1 MLYKLESMS
10 SEIVSDA
17 LLFRVFDVKPSK
29 SETRKLKILQ
39 AAIRSIAERGF
50 EATTFDA
57 IGKMVKMQRTHVN
70 YYFQSRDELLRTAVR
85 YAIALG
91 QQIIIDHVKESTS
104 WRDRLARV
112 VEGPFVWIE
121 KYPEHGPVITI
132 FYHRCSS
139 DPAFRQVQNTIR
151 EGGQDR
157 MAACLEELVLA
168 KQLTKKRSV
177 ELARQI
183 QALVTGMIINHM
195 VSDYPVPI
203 ATQRKTAVAAA
214 LAWVDEALAK

>member
-1 MLYKLESMS
+1 MPTEP
-10 SEIVSDA
+10 ISDA
-17 LLFRVFDVKPSK
+17 LLFRVFDVKPTK
-29 SETRKLKILQ
+29 SEERKLRILQ

-91 QQIIIDHVKESTS
+91 QQIIIDHVQDAPS
-104 WRDRLARV
+104 WRDRLSRV
-112 VEGPFVWIE
+112 IEGPFLWIE

-139 DPAFRQVQNTIR
+139 DSKFRAVQNTIR
-151 EGGQDR
+151 QGGQDR
-157 MAACLEELVLA
+157 MAACLDGLVDE
-168 KQLTKKRSV
+168 KKLSRK
-177 ELARQI
+177 EATDLARQI
-183 QALVTGMIINHM
+183 QSLVTGMIINHM
-195 VSDYPVPI
+195 TSDYPVPI
-203 ATQRKTAVAAA
+203 GTLRKTCVKAS
-214 LAWVDEALAK
+214 LQWVEEAIASKE

>member
-1 MLYKLESMS
+1 MPTEP
-10 SEIVSDA
+10 VSDA
-17 LLFRVFDVKPSK
+17 LLFRVFDVKPTK
-29 SETRKLKILQ
+29 SEARKLKILQ

-91 QQIIIDHVKESTS
+91 QQIIIDHVNDSPR

-112 VEGPFVWIE
+112 VEGPFLWIE
-121 KYPEHGPVITI
+121 RYPEHGPVITI
-132 FYHRCSS
+132 FYHRCSA
-139 DPAFRQVQNTIR
+139 DPEFRKVQNEIR
-151 EGGQDR
+151 QGGQDR
-157 MAACLEELVLA
+157 MSACLEGLVDE
-168 KQLTKKRSV
+168 KKLTKKQAV
-177 ELARQI
+177 DLARQI
-183 QALVTGMIINHM
+183 QSLVTGMIVNHM

-203 ATQRKTAVAAA
+203 GSLRKAAVRAA
-214 LAWVDEALAK
+214 LAWVDEAIA